1 MLEDHALAKQN
12 DKVLM
17 GWMMA
22 YMNWGF
28 LQVGKQG
35 HLERMEIPTKLK
47 LLPDPWTP
55 EIGLVTA
62 AMKIKREAIRKT
74 FANDL
79 KALYQ

>member
-1 MLEDHALAKQN
+1 M
-12 DKVLM
+12 
-17 GWMMA
+17 
-22 YMNWGF
+22 
-28 LQVGKQG
+28 GKQG